1 MRPALPGIRSP
12 GATARPSLVV
22 RAGADD
28 ELGLSVADQDDEQ
41 VADHGGPASCALGI
55 STVMI
60 SSPACAHRYS
70 K

>member
-1 MRPALPGIRSP
+1 
-12 GATARPSLVV
+12 V

-28 ELGLSVADQDDEQ
+28 GLGLSVTDQDDEQ
-41 VADHGGPASCALGI
+41 VADHGGLVSCALGI

-60 SSPACAHRYS
+60 SPPACDHRYS